1 MKDNKVCEQLV
12 EIFLNQGRVPNYF
25 RHFGRQIHL
34 KIGLNLFPRT
44 Q

>member
-25 RHFGRQIHL
+25 RHFGRQINL
-34 KIGLNLFPRT
+34 KLV
-44 Q
+44 